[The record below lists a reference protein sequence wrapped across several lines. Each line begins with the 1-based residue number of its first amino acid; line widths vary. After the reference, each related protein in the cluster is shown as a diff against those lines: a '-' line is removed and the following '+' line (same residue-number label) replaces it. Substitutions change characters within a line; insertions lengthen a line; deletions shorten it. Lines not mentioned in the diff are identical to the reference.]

1 VAFIR
6 YWSAHRLA
14 DRVRP
19 PVNVIVSN
27 VPGPREPLSVGNL
40 QLEAFYSVGPILE
53 GIGLNLTGWSYG
65 DRINV
70 VALACPDQIEDVQ
83 ALADRLPD
91 ALDELVAACH
101 ALESRE
107 RGASEVRGE

>member
-1 VAFIR
+1 
-6 YWSAHRLA
+6 
-14 DRVRP
+14 
-19 PVNVIVSN
+19 
-27 VPGPREPLSVGNL
+27 
-40 QLEAFYSVGPILE
+40 
-53 GIGLNLTGWSYG
+53 
-65 DRINV
+65 